1 MPGAIMSGIANLV
14 NSGAGIAQGVSNYEL
29 QKKAYKDQKEY
40 NEWTKDYTMNRN
52 FYTVQDLAR
61 AGFSPAALLNQ
72 GAGNA
77 QVLSSASAPQFDF
90 SSAMKSLRNIP
101 LDVVS
106 VSNSI
111 AETDKKKQE
120 EVLIRKQQFSEV
132 SRNLNIIAD
141 TALKNAS
148 SDKVRAD
155 IEKIKKEMENLDV
168 LISTGSYNLDY
179 SVDKGFRT
187 TDSLNPLFNTL
198 HAAAENLDS
207 DLLGVVV
214 DALMFFIP
222 GMGLLKGAKLLPN
235 LKAILPYLSKGKDY
249 VIKNWNKLRGKVK
262 ELPVNP
268 SDFFG

>member
-1 MPGAIMSGIANLV
+1 MPGSIISGVANLI
-14 NSGAGIAQGVSNYEL
+14 NAGAGIGQGISNYEL
-29 QKKAYKDQKEY
+29 QRKAYKDQKKY
-40 NEWTKDYTMNRN
+40 NEWNMDYTMNRN

-77 QVLSSASAPQFDF
+77 QVLSSGTAPQFDF
-90 SSAMKSLRNIP
+90 SDAMKSLRNIP
-101 LDVVS
+101 LDAVS
-106 VSNSI
+106 ISNSI

-120 EVLIRKQQFSEV
+120 EILIRKQQFTEV
-132 SRNLNIIAD
+132 SRNFNIIAD

-148 SDKVRAD
+148 NDKVRAD
-155 IEKIKKEMENLDV
+155 IEKIKKEIENLDV
-168 LISTGSYNLDY
+168 IISTGSYNLDY
-179 SVDKGFRT
+179 SVDKGLRT
-187 TDSLNPLFNTL
+187 SDALNPLFNTL
-198 HAAAENLDS
+198 HAAAENLGS
-207 DLLGVVV
+207 DFLGIVV

-235 LKAILPYLSKGKDY
+235 LKKILPYLSKGKDF